1 MMKNIRLINLLS
13 KALREAEE
21 QKPDS
26 GKEKTPES
34 DQEAAAKLKRAFQD
48 PNVSGFVQKFKAI
61 AQDPKVQAVLA
72 AGKGDKKG
80 PEDEQLPYERV
91 MIPVLNLKPTQNEIG
106 FDQSVMGLLTDEYK
120 SLKSILVGT
129 NPDVGGEI
137 VIYNSMY
144 VIDGHHRWSSVFAGN
159 PKAKMAA
166 FNIKGKLKPTEV
178 LKAVHAAIAMIAKKV
193 PAAEPKGINILKGIS
208 YQEVLEKVNKNL
220 SPEAKDVWAENGQK
234 SNEEIAKY
242 INTNLQKLI
251 SANKPVPGAPG
262 RIDMPQTDAKGTG
275 VIKNKLD
282 LLSKGVVNFNEPA
295 ANDKEIKETLQRRA
309 GIKLPTQNPEV
320 QSWLSTPIGQKYVQL
335 VQTLM
340 AAEENM
346 TAFIDSHAAGTP
358 MSPKERAQ
366 YMAIQKASDNANKNE
381 IAFRRKYVVPQAEKL
396 LMSWTD
402 FMDAAKQA

>member
-1 MMKNIRLINLLS
+1 MMKNINLLNLLS
-13 KALREAEE
+13 KALKEAEE
-21 QKPDS
+21 PKPDS
-26 GKEKTPES
+26 EKAPVKS
-34 DQEAAAKLKRAFQD
+34 DQEAASKLKRAFQD
-48 PNVSGFVQKFKAI
+48 PKVSGFVQKFRAI

-80 PEDEQLPYERV
+80 PEDEQLVYERV

-120 SLKSILVGT
+120 SLKSILDGT

-178 LKAVHAAIAMIAKKV
+178 LKAVHAAIAIIAKRV
-193 PAAEPKGINILKGIS
+193 PTAEPKGINILNGIS
-208 YQEVLEKVNKNL
+208 YEKVLEKVNKNL
-220 SPEAKDVWAENGQK
+220 SKEAKTIWAENGQK

-251 SANKPVPGAPG
+251 SMNKPVPGAPG

-295 ANDKEIKETLQRRA
+295 PNDKQIKETLQRRA
-309 GIKLPTQNPEV
+309 GIKLSTQN
-320 QSWLSTPIGQKYVQL
+320 
-335 VQTLM
+335 
-340 AAEENM
+340 A
-346 TAFIDSHAAGTP
+346 DS
-358 MSPKERAQ
+358 EQ
-366 YMAIQKASDNANKNE
+366 
-381 IAFRRKYVVPQAEKL
+381 
-396 LMSWTD
+396 
-402 FMDAAKQA
+402 